1 MWKVKRLDDKY
12 TGQFENLFYE
22 LELHLEGTIPVD
34 KEVSNKVARGHW
46 YNTFE
51 NFKYIHRYTVYLWYW
66 SFYKDANQSSLL
78 VPIFGTTQGRMVLA
92 LS

>member
-34 KEVSNKVARGHW
+34 KEVSNKVARGTDITLLRILSIFTGILYTCDIDLFTKTQINQVYWFLYLELLRVGW
-46 YNTFE
+46 Y
-51 NFKYIHRYTVYLWYW
+51 
-66 SFYKDANQSSLL
+66 
-78 VPIFGTTQGRMVLA
+78 
-92 LS
+92 